1 MNNKK
6 KTRAQ
11 RSNYQKYFPMIIFIS
26 ILFMSVGYAVINSI
40 NLNIDGEAIAKEQ
53 SGVYITEAAITSN
66 TNANTT
72 TSKVNSVLQTTM
84 NSTSVLSST
93 DASSSLSYIIKVYNS
108 SEYIYTFVDTVYDS
122 EYYSNEDI
130 TFELTGLEPGDT
142 INPGEY
148 LTFTVK
154 FYYNSSTITN
164 NTLDSIINFEFSNNT
179 WNGITAYGVSSYE
192 VLNSK
197 KMEFVTINVKNV
209 SAQFEKI
216 NIPLDNLEV
225 GTLYQLSY
233 TTSNDSGII
242 TVNSNN
248 LMYGC
253 TVMPTPSTDYT
264 TSSKI
269 IGNTGYNSGY
279 LWKTKNLTEQTASI
293 SFKATS
299 STMYWVWDLSV
310 INDKS
315 TNLYLKNIKLT
326 KTQKPTTNPYVD
338 FPNSTIYQKESIASG
353 GTALLTVNEG
363 SYLTKTTYDE
373 AIIKIQAVGGFE
385 FLNTPIV
392 GLTVGS
398 TYKISFSNYTS
409 PSTKSTW
416 NYGATVKD
424 TKRETGG
431 QLVTDS
437 DYLITD
443 FSQVNEG
450 SITFTATASTMYFI
464 WDFGGLAD
472 KNWFDVHIYNVTIT
486 KV

>member
-6 KTRAQ
+6 KTKAQ

-26 ILFMSVGYAVINSI
+26 ILFMGVGYAVINSI

-93 DASSSLSYIIKVYNS
+93 DASSSLSYTIKVYNS

-122 EYYSNEDI
+122 EHYSNENI
-130 TFELTGLEPGDT
+130 VFELTGLEPGDT

-179 WNGITAYGVSSYE
+179 WNGITAYGVSSFE

-197 KMEFVTINVKNV
+197 KMDFATIRVKNV
-209 SAQFEKI
+209 SSQFEKV
-216 NIPLDNLEV
+216 NIPLENLEV
-225 GTLYQLSY
+225 GTLYQLTY
-233 TTSNDSGII
+233 KTSNSSGII
-242 TVNSNN
+242 TTNANN

-253 TVMPTPSTDYT
+253 TVMPSPSTDYT
-264 TSSKI
+264 TSSKT
-269 IGNTGYNSGY
+269 IGNVGYNSGF
-279 LWKTKNLTEQTASI
+279 LWKTKNLSEQTATI
-293 SFKATS
+293 TFKATT
-299 STMYWVWDLSV
+299 STMYWIWDMSG
-310 INDKS
+310 ISDII
-315 TNLYLKNIKLT
+315 TDLYLKDIKLT
-326 KTQKPTTNPYVD
+326 KTQKPTTTPYID
-338 FPNSTIYQKESIASG
+338 FPNASIYQNESVASG
-353 GTALLTVNEG
+353 GTPTLTVNQG
-363 SYLTKTTYDE
+363 TYLTKTTYDE
-373 AIIKIQAVGGFE
+373 VLLKIQSASGFE

-392 GLTVGS
+392 GLTVGN

-424 TKRETGG
+424 AKREIGG

-443 FSQVNEG
+443 FSIVNEG

-486 KV
+486 KA